1 MARSS
6 VRNGRD
12 ESLYALVMSGDS
24 SHFRIE
30 EVAPGAWA
38 ALAGDTGACVSNAG
52 IIDLGDQT
60 LVFDTFMTPAAGTDL
75 RSAAERLTGRSA
87 SLVVNSHHHGDHVRG
102 NQAFAG
108 TAILSTARTAELITE
123 TSPHDLDTY
132 RDTLTDWVGSLDR
145 KLAANDHSMSPVEY
159 QDLELTRAMAESIIA
174 SLPDLTITLP
184 SEVLTDELVI
194 EGSARSARI
203 ITLGGGHTDSDTFVF
218 LPDASVL
225 FAGDLLWVENHP
237 WAGDGRPDEWVNII
251 YRMKALSPDV
261 VVPGH
266 GTVANFEYAQIFTR
280 YLTFLCDM
288 VKQAEA
294 TSTPLVKLAAT
305 PIPPQY
311 AGWGSVSRYRSSLEA
326 LGERAGLP
334 AD

>member
-1 MARSS
+1 M
-6 VRNGRD
+6 G
-12 ESLYALVMSGDS
+12 GDS
-24 SHFRIE
+24 PHFRIE

-38 ALAGDTGACVSNAG
+38 ALAGQTGACVSNAG

-60 LVFDTFMTPAAGTDL
+60 LVFDTFMTPAAGSDL
-75 RSAAERLTGRSA
+75 RAAAQRLTGRPA

-123 TSPHDLDTY
+123 TSPGDLDTY
-132 RDTLTDWVGSLDR
+132 RDKLTGWIAALERELVEEESSLTP
-145 KLAANDHSMSPVEY
+145 LEY
-159 QDLELTRAMAESIIA
+159 QDLELARAMASSVVA

-184 SEVLTDELVI
+184 SEALTDELVI

-218 LPDASVL
+218 LPDSSLL

-237 WAGDGRPDEWVNII
+237 WAGDGHPDEWVNII

-266 GTVANFEYAQIFTR
+266 GTVANFEYARIFTR

-288 VKQAEA
+288 IKQAQA
-294 TSTPLVKLAAT
+294 TSTPLVKLTET

-311 AGWGSVSRYRSSLEA
+311 AGWASVSRYRSSLEA
-326 LGERAGLP
+326 LGARVGLP

>member
-1 MARSS
+1 
-6 VRNGRD
+6 
-12 ESLYALVMSGDS
+12 MSEHS
-24 SHFRIE
+24 AHFRIE

-60 LVFDTFMTPAAGTDL
+60 LVFDTFMTPAAGADL
-75 RSAAERLTGRSA
+75 RTAAERLTGRPA

-108 TAILSTARTAELITE
+108 ISILGTARTAELIAE
-123 TSPHDLDTY
+123 TSPDDVDGYRESLADRITTLDGALA
-132 RDTLTDWVGSLDR
+132 DTQESV
-145 KLAANDHSMSPVEY
+145 SPAGY

-174 SLPDLTITLP
+174 SLPDLSITVP
-184 SEVLTDELVI
+184 TEVLTDELVI

-203 ITLGGGHTDSDTFVF
+203 ITPGGGHTDSDTFVF
-218 LPDASVL
+218 LPDVSVL

-237 WAGDGRPDEWVNII
+237 WAGDGHPDEWVNII
-251 YRMKALSPDV
+251 YRMNALSPAV

-266 GTVANFEYAQIFTR
+266 GTVTNFEYARIFTR

-288 VKQAEA
+288 VKRAEA
-294 TSTPLVKLAAT
+294 TSMPLVKLAET

-311 AGWGSVSRYRSSLEA
+311 AAWGSVDRYRSSLGA

>member
-1 MARSS
+1 
-6 VRNGRD
+6 
-12 ESLYALVMSGDS
+12 MSGDS
-24 SHFRIE
+24 AHFRIE

-60 LVFDTFMTPAAGTDL
+60 LVFDTFMTPAAGADL
-75 RSAAERLTGRSA
+75 RTVAEDLTGRPV

-108 TAILSTARTAELITE
+108 TSILSTARTAELIGE
-123 TSPHDLDTY
+123 TSPDDLDSY
-132 RDTLTDWVGSLDR
+132 REGLTDWISSLGR
-145 KLAANDHSMSPVEY
+145 KLTGQIHALSPVESE
-159 QDLELTRAMAESIIA
+159 DLKLTRAMAESILA
-174 SLPDLTITLP
+174 SLPDLSITIPTD
-184 SEVLTDELVI
+184 VLTDELTI
-194 EGSARSARI
+194 EGSAQSVRI

-237 WAGDGRPDEWVNII
+237 WAGDGHPDEWVNII

-261 VVPGH
+261 VLPGH
-266 GTVANFEYAQIFTR
+266 GTVANFEYARIFTR

-294 TSTPLVKLAAT
+294 TSTPLVKLAET

-311 AGWGSVSRYRSSLEA
+311 GGWGSVSRYRSSLEA
-326 LGERAGLP
+326 LGKRAGLP

>member
-1 MARSS
+1 
-6 VRNGRD
+6 
-12 ESLYALVMSGDS
+12 MSGDS
-24 SHFRIE
+24 AHFRIE

-38 ALAGDTGACVSNAG
+38 ALAGTTGACVSNAG

-60 LVFDTFMTPAAGTDL
+60 LVFDTFMTPAAGADL
-75 RSAAERLTGRSA
+75 RVTAERLTGRPA

-108 TAILSTARTAELITE
+108 TSIMSTARTAELITE
-123 TSPHDLDTY
+123 TSPNDLDGY
-132 RDTLTDWVGSLDR
+132 RETLVDWIISLDR
-145 KLAANDHSMSPVEY
+145 TLAENDRSWSVAEN
-159 QDLELTRAMAESIIA
+159 QDLELTRMMAESILA
-174 SLPDLTITLP
+174 SLPDLSITLP
-184 SEVLTDELVI
+184 SAVLADELVI

-203 ITLGGGHTDSDTFVF
+203 ITLGGGHTESDTFVF
-218 LPDASVL
+218 LPDTAVL

-237 WAGDGRPDEWVNII
+237 WAGDGHPDEWVNII

-266 GTVANFEYAQIFTR
+266 GTVANFEYARIFTR

-288 VKQAEA
+288 IKQAEA
-294 TSTPLVKLAAT
+294 TSTPLVKLTDT

-311 AGWGSVSRYRSSLEA
+311 AGWGSVSRFRSSLEA
-326 LGERAGLP
+326 LGARAGLP